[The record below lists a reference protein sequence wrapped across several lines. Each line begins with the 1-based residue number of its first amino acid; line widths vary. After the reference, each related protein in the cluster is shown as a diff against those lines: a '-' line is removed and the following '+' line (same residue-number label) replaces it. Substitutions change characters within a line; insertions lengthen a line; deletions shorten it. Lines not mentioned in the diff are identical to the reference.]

1 MNFIIGVVLFYALLC
16 AVMYFAQRTM
26 IYFPDKSKPAL
37 IEGAQ
42 LVDVK
47 SSDGQQIQ
55 SWFIQG
61 EDSTKPAIIYYH
73 GNAGNFSHRIHKAIH
88 YIQAGYSVLL
98 AEYRG
103 YGGNGGEITEQGI
116 YKDARAQLEW
126 LINEKGYTENQ
137 IVIYGESIGSGP
149 AVQMATEYQAKALVL
164 ETPFSSLVELASRLY
179 FLLPV
184 KLILK
189 DKYLNINKISD
200 VYYPVFVVHGDL
212 DSTIPIASAK
222 RLFEKANQPKQ
233 FLEIKGGNHNDLYS
247 FHAYKNVLEF
257 LAGLEQKNTDNE
269 EE

>member
-1 MNFIIGVVLFYALLC
+1 MNFIIGVVLFYTLLC

-26 IYFPDKSKPAL
+26 IYFPDKSKPVL
-37 IEGAQ
+37 IKAAE
-42 LVDVK
+42 LVDVT

-61 EDSTKPAIIYYH
+61 DDSTKPAIIYYH

-103 YGGNGGEITEQGI
+103 YGGNDGQITEQGI
-116 YKDARAQLEW
+116 YADARAQLDW
-126 LINEKGYTENQ
+126 LINKKGYTEDQ

-149 AVQMATEYQAKALVL
+149 AVQMATEYQARALVL
-164 ETPFSSLVELASRLY
+164 ETPFSSLEELASRLY

-184 KLILK
+184 KLLLK
-189 DKYLNINKISD
+189 DKYLNINKIKNVD
-200 VYYPVFVVHGDL
+200 YPVFVFHGDL

-222 RLFEKANQPKQ
+222 RLFDAANEPKK
-233 FLEIKGGNHNDLYS
+233 FIEIKGGNHNDLYS

-257 LAGLEQKNTDNE
+257 LSGLEDKNIDNE

>member
-26 IYFPDKSKPAL
+26 IYFPDKSKPPL
-37 IEGAQ
+37 IEGAE
-42 LVDVK
+42 LVDVI
-47 SSDGQQIQ
+47 SSDGQKIQ

-61 EDSTKPAIIYYH
+61 EDTNKPAIIYYH

-103 YGGNGGEITEQGI
+103 YGGNDGQTTEQGI
-116 YKDARAQLEW
+116 YKDARAQLSW
-126 LINEKGYTENQ
+126 LIKEKGYSEDQ
-137 IVIYGESIGSGP
+137 IIIYGESIGSGP
-149 AVQMATEYQAKALVL
+149 AIQMATEYEAKALVL
-164 ETPFSSLVELASRLY
+164 ETPFSSLEELASRLY

-184 KLILK
+184 KLLLK
-189 DKYLNINKISD
+189 DKYLNINKIKD
-200 VYYPVFVVHGDL
+200 VNYPVFMVHGDM

-222 RLFEKANQPKQ
+222 RLFDKANEPKK
-233 FLEIKGGNHNDLYS
+233 FVEIKGGNHNDLYS

-257 LAGLEQKNTDNE
+257 LSGLEKKNADNE
-269 EE
+269 